1 MERGQRPHAPAS
13 QTRASPRCREPGEFA
28 GQNLSAPPISGVSLR
43 EHAGGRGAAM
53 LAASA
58 HSTCVS
64 IICCQHLLTGT
75 RGRHIPIALQ
85 PGPRLATSVRG
96 FWAISLF
103 GYSKQSAAST
113 PRGSE
118 QDSCGIGRCSRR
130 RRCHRCGPTS
140 PWLTR
145 ICDVHNRKSTIS
157 AVAWDDVRFRACEV
171 PEESS
176 RTAHWQPGRDAGL
189 AAWHS
194 CCTPLRSA
202 GRGRATPQPDR

>member
-28 GQNLSAPPISGVSLR
+28 GQKLSAPPISGVSLR

-64 IICCQHLLTGT
+64 IICCQHLLAGT

-130 RRCHRCGPTS
+130 RRLPSVRSH
-140 PWLTR
+140 LTAVNANLR
-145 ICDVHNRKSTIS
+145 RAQTGNRQSLLS
-157 AVAWDDVRFRACEV
+157 RWDDVRFRACEV

-176 RTAHWQPGRDAGL
+176 RTAHWQPGRDAGW
-189 AAWHS
+189 AAWHCMLS
-194 CCTPLRSA
+194 T
-202 GRGRATPQPDR
+202 TT